1 MTQFYKYRLNM
12 QQENSRKEEK
22 RRKPTVD
29 LHIIKSAERIRAS
42 THRTKIV
49 PVATSSMRSGDI
61 ITDPIQLPRRIL
73 LLVLQCRLA
82 GGLTSEATGRARAR
96 A

>member
-1 MTQFYKYRLNM
+1 MTQIYKYRLSM

-22 RRKPTVD
+22 RRKPVD
-29 LHIIKSAERIRAS
+29 LHIIMSAARIRAS
-42 THRTKIV
+42 TDCTKIV

-73 LLVLQCRLA
+73 LLANQTKRHFTTV
-82 GGLTSEATGRARAR
+82 
-96 A
+96 

>member
-1 MTQFYKYRLNM
+1 MTQIYKYRLNM

-29 LHIIKSAERIRAS
+29 LHIIKSVERIRAS

-73 LLVLQCRLA
+73 LLANQTKRQFTTV
-82 GGLTSEATGRARAR
+82 
-96 A
+96 